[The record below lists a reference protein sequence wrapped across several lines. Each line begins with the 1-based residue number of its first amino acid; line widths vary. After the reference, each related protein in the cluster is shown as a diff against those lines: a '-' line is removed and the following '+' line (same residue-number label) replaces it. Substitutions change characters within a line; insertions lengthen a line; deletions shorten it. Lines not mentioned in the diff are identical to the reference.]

1 MKVLMGSKAGK
12 LGQEIA
18 LLLKLAVLRAQANR
32 FPDGESDVLVH
43 HEDVIPG
50 TKVLVI
56 QSLCSD
62 GDIMEFLFIVD
73 ALNRLGARDI
83 TLVSPYFGYARA
95 DRIVTP
101 GSAVAAKVVA
111 RLVGERIS
119 SLFVLDVHFAQFE
132 GFFEIPVYNI
142 LPWSLLKESVHL
154 DHNIALVAPDVGAVK
169 KLKPLSEELG
179 ASLVIMNK
187 RRPRAC
193 LSEVTEVVGEIYGR
207 DCVIVDDIV
216 CGGGTL
222 CNSAAKLKELGAKSV
237 AAFVTHGVFSGSARQ
252 KIMDSQVDRIIV
264 TNSIPGFEA
273 KGKIEIISAADLL
286 ARKIRSVYLDVNT
299 KSPNC

>member
-18 LLLKLAVLRAQANR
+18 SLLDLAMVRAQVSR
-32 FPDGESDVLVH
+32 FPDGESNVLIH
-43 HEDVIPG
+43 HEDVVPG
-50 TKVLVI
+50 TEVLVL

-73 ALNRLGARDI
+73 ALNRLGVRDI

-101 GSAVAAKVVA
+101 GSSVAAKVVA

-119 SLFVLDVHFAQFE
+119 SLLVLDVHFPQFE
-132 GFFEIPVYNI
+132 GFFEIPVYNV
-142 LPWSLLKESVHL
+142 LPWSLLKESMHV
-154 DHNIALVAPDVGAVK
+154 DHNMALVAPDVGAVK

-179 ASLVIMNK
+179 TSLVIMNK

-193 LSEVTEVVGEIYGR
+193 LSEVTEVVGEIYGK
-207 DCVIVDDIV
+207 DCIIVDDIV

-237 AAFVTHGVFSGSARQ
+237 VAFITHGVFSGSARQ
-252 KIMDSQVDRIIV
+252 KITGSHVDRIVV
-264 TNSIPGFEA
+264 TNSIPGGETQ
-273 KGKIEIISAADLL
+273 GKIEVISAADLL

>member
-1 MKVLMGSKAGK
+1 MGSKAGK

-18 LLLKLAVLRAQANR
+18 SLLNLAVVRAQANR

-62 GDIMEFLFIVD
+62 ADIMEFLFIVD
-73 ALNRLGARDI
+73 ALNRLGVRDI
-83 TLVSPYFGYARA
+83 ALVSPYFGYARA
-95 DRIVTP
+95 DRIVAP
-101 GSAVAAKVVA
+101 GSAISAKVVA
-111 RLVGERIS
+111 RLIGERIS
-119 SLFVLDVHFAQFE
+119 LLFVLDVHFPQFE

-142 LPWSLLKESVHL
+142 LPWTLLKESVHVG
-154 DHNIALVAPDVGAVK
+154 HNMALVAPDVGAVK

-179 ASLVIMNK
+179 TNLVIMNK

-193 LSEVTEVVGEIYGR
+193 LSEVTEVVGEIHGR
-207 DCVIVDDIV
+207 DCIIVDDIV

-252 KIMDSQVDRIIV
+252 KIMDSQIDRIVV
-264 TNSIPGFEA
+264 TNSIPGPGCEA

-286 ARKIRSVYLDVNT
+286 ARKIHSVYLDVNT